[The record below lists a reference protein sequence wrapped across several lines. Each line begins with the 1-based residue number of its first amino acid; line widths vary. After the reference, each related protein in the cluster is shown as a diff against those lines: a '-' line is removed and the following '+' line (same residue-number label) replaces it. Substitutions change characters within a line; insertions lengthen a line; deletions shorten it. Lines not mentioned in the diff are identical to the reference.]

1 MKSRGEEASKLAF
14 DALFQP
20 PGADTLPTQPD
31 PTV

>member
-1 MKSRGEEASKLAF
+1 MKGRGAASKLAF

-20 PGADTLPTQPD
+20 PGDTLQTQPD

>member
-1 MKSRGEEASKLAF
+1 MKGRGEASKLAF

-20 PGADTLPTQPD
+20 PGGDTLQTQHD